1 MDNTHIK
8 KIAPSILSADFS
20 RLGEEIAK
28 IEEAGADLIHIDV
41 MDGHFVPNLTV
52 GPLAIEAL
60 RKITR
65 LPLDVHLMIDNPDQ
79 MIQDFVKAGADYLTV
94 HVEVLRHMHRTVQSI
109 REKGVRCGIALNPAT
124 SLSVIENIIGDINL
138 LLLMSV
144 NPGFGGQTF
153 IPFMVEKARA
163 AKMMINERGTDVEL
177 EIDGGIK
184 IENIEKISKSGVDI
198 FVAGTAVF
206 GNKDYKW
213 AIDEMRRRAEEIQV

>member
-1 MDNTHIK
+1 MK

-20 RLGEEIAK
+20 RLGEEISRV
-28 IEEAGADLIHIDV
+28 EEAGADLIHIDV
-41 MDGHFVPNLTV
+41 MDGHFVPNLTI
-52 GPLAIEAL
+52 GPPVIEAI

-65 LPLDVHLMIDNPDQ
+65 LPLDVHLMINNPDQ
-79 MIQDFVKAGADYLTV
+79 MLPDFIKAGADYLTV
-94 HVEVLRHMHRTVQSI
+94 HAEALVHMHRTVQSI
-109 REKGVRCGIALNPAT
+109 KEKGVRCGIALNPAT
-124 SLSVIENIIGDINL
+124 SLSVIENIIGDIDL

-153 IPFMVEKARA
+153 IPFMLEKVRA
-163 AKMMINERGTDVEL
+163 AKMMINERGCDVEL

-184 IENIEKISKSGVDI
+184 IENIERISRAGVDI

-213 AIDEMRRRAEEIQV
+213 AIDEMRRRAEEVVI

>member
-1 MDNTHIK
+1 MK

-20 RLGEEIAK
+20 RLGEEISRV
-28 IEEAGADLIHIDV
+28 EEAGADLIHIDV
-41 MDGHFVPNLTV
+41 MDGHFVPNLTI
-52 GPLAIEAL
+52 GPPVIEAI

-65 LPLDVHLMIDNPDQ
+65 LPLDVHLMINNPDQ
-79 MIQDFVKAGADYLTV
+79 MIPDFIKAGADYLTV
-94 HVEVLRHMHRTVQSI
+94 HAEALIHMHRTVQSI
-109 REKGVRCGIALNPAT
+109 REKGLRCGIALNPAT
-124 SLSVIENIIGDINL
+124 ALSAIENIIGDIDL

-144 NPGFGGQTF
+144 NPGFAGQTF
-153 IPFMVEKARA
+153 IPFMLEKVRA
-163 AKMMINERGTDVEL
+163 AKMMINERGCDVEL

-184 IENIEKISKSGVDI
+184 IENIERISRAGVDI

>member
-1 MDNTHIK
+1 MDNANMK

-20 RLGEEIAK
+20 RLGEEISRV
-28 IEEAGADLIHIDV
+28 EEAGADLIHIDV
-41 MDGHFVPNLTV
+41 MDGHFVPNLTI
-52 GPLAIEAL
+52 GPPVIEAI

-65 LPLDVHLMIDNPDQ
+65 LPLDVHLMINNPDQ
-79 MIQDFVKAGADYLTV
+79 MIPDFIKAGADYLTV
-94 HVEVLRHMHRTVQSI
+94 HAEALIHMHRTVQSI

-124 SLSVIENIIGDINL
+124 SLSAIENIIGDIDL

-153 IPFMVEKARA
+153 IPFMLEKVRA
-163 AKMMINERGTDVEL
+163 AKMMINERGCDVEL

-184 IENIEKISKSGVDI
+184 IENIERISRAGVDI

>member
-1 MDNTHIK
+1 MDNAHMK

-20 RLGEEIAK
+20 RLGEEISRV
-28 IEEAGADLIHIDV
+28 EEAGADLIHIDV
-41 MDGHFVPNLTV
+41 MDGHFVPNLTI
-52 GPLAIEAL
+52 GPPVIEAI

-65 LPLDVHLMIDNPDQ
+65 LPLDVHLMINNPDQ
-79 MIQDFVKAGADYLTV
+79 MIPDFIKAGADYLTV
-94 HVEVLRHMHRTVQSI
+94 HAEALVHMHRTVQSI
-109 REKGVRCGIALNPAT
+109 KEKGVRCGIALNPAT
-124 SLSVIENIIGDINL
+124 SLSVIENIIGDIDL

-153 IPFMVEKARA
+153 IPFMLEKVRA
-163 AKMMINERGTDVEL
+163 AKMMINERGCDVEL

-184 IENIEKISKSGVDI
+184 IENIERISRAGVDI

>member
-1 MDNTHIK
+1 MDNANMK

-20 RLGEEIAK
+20 RLGEEISRV
-28 IEEAGADLIHIDV
+28 EEAGADLIHIDV
-41 MDGHFVPNLTV
+41 MDGHFVPNLTI
-52 GPLAIEAL
+52 GPPVIEAI

-65 LPLDVHLMIDNPDQ
+65 LPLDVHLMIDNPDL
-79 MIQDFVKAGADYLTV
+79 MIPDFIKAGADYLTV
-94 HVEVLRHMHRTVQSI
+94 HAEALIHMHRTVQSI

-124 SLSVIENIIGDINL
+124 SLSVIENIVGEIDL

-213 AIDEMRRRAEEIQV
+213 AIEEMRRRAEEIQV

>member
-1 MDNTHIK
+1 MDNANMK

-20 RLGEEIAK
+20 RLGEEISRV
-28 IEEAGADLIHIDV
+28 EEAGADLIHIDV
-41 MDGHFVPNLTV
+41 MDGHFVPNLTI
-52 GPLAIEAL
+52 GPPVIEAI

-65 LPLDVHLMIDNPDQ
+65 LPLDVHLMINNPDQ
-79 MIQDFVKAGADYLTV
+79 MLPDFIKAGADYLTV
-94 HVEVLRHMHRTVQSI
+94 HAEALVHMHRTVQSI
-109 REKGVRCGIALNPAT
+109 KEKGVRCGIALNPAT
-124 SLSVIENIIGDINL
+124 SLSVIENIIGDIDL

-153 IPFMVEKARA
+153 IPFMLEKVRA
-163 AKMMINERGTDVEL
+163 AKMMINERGCDVEL

-184 IENIEKISKSGVDI
+184 IENIERISRAGVDI

-213 AIDEMRRRAEEIQV
+213 AIDEMRRRAEEVVI

>member
-1 MDNTHIK
+1 MI
-8 KIAPSILSADFS
+8 PDF
-20 RLGEEIAK
+20 I
-28 IEEAGADLIHIDV
+28 
-41 MDGHFVPNLTV
+41 
-52 GPLAIEAL
+52 
-60 RKITR
+60 
-65 LPLDVHLMIDNPDQ
+65 
-79 MIQDFVKAGADYLTV
+79 KAGADYLTV
-94 HVEVLRHMHRTVQSI
+94 HAEALIHMHRTVQSI

-124 SLSVIENIIGDINL
+124 SLSVIENIIGDIDL

-153 IPFMVEKARA
+153 IPFMLEKVRA
-163 AKMMINERGTDVEL
+163 AKMMINERGCDVEL

-184 IENIEKISKSGVDI
+184 IENIERISRAGVDI

>member
-1 MDNTHIK
+1 MDNANMK

-20 RLGEEIAK
+20 RLGEEISRV
-28 IEEAGADLIHIDV
+28 EEAGADLIHIDV
-41 MDGHFVPNLTV
+41 MDGHFVPNLTI
-52 GPLAIEAL
+52 GPPVIEAI

-65 LPLDVHLMIDNPDQ
+65 LPLDVHLMINNPDQ
-79 MIQDFVKAGADYLTV
+79 MIPDFIKAGADYLTV
-94 HVEVLRHMHRTVQSI
+94 HAEALIHMHRTVQSI

-124 SLSVIENIIGDINL
+124 SLSAIENIIGDIDL

-153 IPFMVEKARA
+153 IPFMLEKVRA
-163 AKMMINERGTDVEL
+163 AKMMINERGCNVEL

-184 IENIEKISKSGVDI
+184 IENIERISRAGVDI

-213 AIDEMRRRAEEIQV
+213 AIDEMRRRAEEVVI